1 MKKLIN
7 LLIVTSVFLTSCS
20 SVVFKEITPKKG
32 KELKKFPKEL
42 TGVYTDIQNKDSLV
56 ISQDYFRYGNKK
68 TIFHLTGKL
77 RDSSTVLKK
86 MKDYFILN
94 VKFEDEN
101 NWNIIPFKYENDKIH
116 VYYLLLDTDAEGNEQ
131 DKKYKKEKLE
141 KLNLI
146 TPVDPVKD
154 TTNLVE
160 TYQINPTDKEM
171 KEILKGDFFVKI
183 LEFKRLK

>member
-68 TIFHLTGKL
+68 TIFHLT
-77 RDSSTVLKK
+77 
-86 MKDYFILN
+86 
-94 VKFEDEN
+94 
-101 NWNIIPFKYENDKIH
+101 
-116 VYYLLLDTDAEGNEQ
+116 
-131 DKKYKKEKLE
+131 EKLE
-141 KLNLI
+141 KINLI
-146 TPVDPVKD
+146 ALVDPVKD

-160 TYQINPTDKEM
+160 TFQINPTDKEM